1 VNQTDLDDLTTE
13 LFDEDLPNVVSA
25 HFAGCGDSFSGSL
38 SREHVETNEIVGIR
52 SVFTAPSER
61 FIGLHVDDPI
71 WIGDEQYYARVI
83 ETRGV
88 ATTAL
93 ILGK

>member
-1 VNQTDLDDLTTE
+1 MNQTDLDDLADE

-25 HFAGCGDSFSGSL
+25 SFDGCGDPFSGSL
-38 SREHVETNEIVGIR
+38 SREHVETSEIVGIR
-52 SVFTAPSER
+52 SVFTAPAHR
-61 FIGLHVDDPI
+61 LIGLCVDDPI
-71 WIGDEQYYARVI
+71 WVGDEQWFARVI

-88 ATTAL
+88 ATMAI

>member
-1 VNQTDLDDLTTE
+1 MNQNDLDDLADE
-13 LFDEDLPNVVSA
+13 LFDEDLPNVVAA
-25 HFAGCGDSFSGSL
+25 HFDGCGDSFSGSL
-38 SREHVETNEIVGIR
+38 SREHVETSEIVGIR
-52 SVFTAPSER
+52 SVFTAPSNR
-61 FIGLHVDDPI
+61 FIGLCVDDPI
-71 WIGDEQYYARVI
+71 WIGDEQFYARVI